1 MPPKKKK
8 EAPEQKVILGRASN
22 TLKMG
27 LVGLPNVGKSTTFNT
42 LSNLSV
48 PAENYPFCTIE
59 PTEAKIY
66 IPDKRFDRLVD
77 MYKPKSK
84 VAASI
89 SIFDIAG
96 LVAGASEGEGLGN
109 AFLSHIQAVDGIYH
123 MVRAFSNEEVIHN
136 EGEVDPIRDME
147 IITNELFLK
156 DLQHIDRLIEELN
169 RVIARKNNKPD
180 VEERDLLLKCKD
192 MLQVQKKPIRDG
204 EYNGKE
210 IEVLNKH
217 LFMSAKPIVY
227 LVNIGRDEYIKKKNK
242 WLVKIQAWIKENGG
256 GPMIPFSAEFEQEV
270 LANAGDPD
278 KAKRD
283 AAATELGAQTMI
295 HKIVNVGY
303 KTLRLIHYFTAGE
316 DEVKCWTIR
325 DGTKAPGAAGVIHT
339 DFEKGFICAE
349 VMKFDDLDRLGSEN
363 EVKADGLY
371 LQKGKE
377 YEVLDGDVMY
387 FKFNVTTKAK
397 KIDKT
402 AGK

>member
-1 MPPKKKK
+1 MPPKKKAEVAK
-8 EAPEQKVILGRASN
+8 KVILGRASN

-59 PTEAKIY
+59 PTEAKVY
-66 IPDKRFDRLVD
+66 VPDKRFERLVD
-77 MYKPKSK
+77 MYNPKSK

-109 AFLSHIQAVDGIYH
+109 AFLSHIQAVDGIFH
-123 MVRAFSNEEVIHN
+123 VVRAFSNEDVMHN
-136 EGEVDPIRDME
+136 EGDVNPIRDLE
-147 IITNELFLK
+147 IITNELFQK
-156 DLQHIDRLIEELN
+156 DLQHIDRLVEELN

-180 VEERDLLLKCKD
+180 VEERDLLLKCKE
-192 MLQVQKKPIRDG
+192 MLTTEKKPIRDG
-204 EYNGKE
+204 VYNGKE
-210 IEVLNKH
+210 IDVLNKH
-217 LFMSAKPIVY
+217 LFMSAKPVVY
-227 LVNIGRDEYIKKKNK
+227 LVNIGRDEYIAKKNK
-242 WLVKIQAWIKENGG
+242 YLVKIQNWIKENGG
-256 GPMIPFSAEFEQEV
+256 GPMVPYSAEFESEV
-270 LANAGDPD
+270 LANAGDAAKEPRD
-278 KAKRD
+278 KA
-283 AAATELGAQTMI
+283 AEELGAPTMI
-295 HKIVNVGY
+295 HKIVNTGY
-303 KTLRLIHYFTAGE
+303 RALQLIHYFTCGE

-325 DGTKAPGAAGVIHT
+325 NGTKAPGAAGVIHT

-349 VMKFDDLDRLGSEN
+349 VQKFEDLDRLGSEN
-363 EVKADGLY
+363 EVKAEGLY
-371 LQKGKE
+371 MQKGKE
-377 YEVLDGDVMY
+377 YEVLDGDCIF